1 MSLFLTVTAAT
12 QLCAG
17 CTVEFE
23 PTDTLGS
30 TADPAGAGMIAE
42 ILRMDDRGYLMSSD
56 ALGPVVIV
64 YDSEG
69 RYQKELTREGGGPGE
84 LRGFPKFA
92 MGSGGILIHEQFS
105 PSLHLYSSDLEFTRT
120 FRVPGV
126 AGSVQPDPLTGGWLV
141 SYLRAGDG
149 SEAGILLLDQ
159 GGDVVRSMR
168 VGEESS
174 SLREMTGD
182 AIRGTDGR
190 IWIASMLGMVEV
202 FDEDLGLLGSLKLE
216 LPGLEA
222 WNPNTGPAAPPAM
235 VLGMRA
241 APDGSGG
248 LGLRVRARHR
258 SQRASSPSGPE
269 ARSGGVV
276 RHLHLLGAPRP
287 EWPDAGWIGSAGH
300 LGSPAR
306 RRGSGLRPR
315 RYARRE
321 PGGPGGTPAL
331 PSGEL
336 N

>member
-17 CTVEFE
+17 CTIEFE

-56 ALGPVVIV
+56 ALGSVVIV

-69 RYQKELTREGGGPGE
+69 RYQNELTREGDGPGE

-92 MGSGGILIHEQFS
+92 MGPGGILIHAQFS

-141 SYLRAGDG
+141 SYLGAGDG

-159 GGDVVRSMR
+159 GGDVVRSMK

-222 WNPNTGPAAPPAM
+222 WNPNTGPAAPPAS

-241 APDGSGG
+241 APDGSGVWVFAFAPVIDPNE
-248 LGLRVRARHR
+248 LRRLQGPRPAVEALFDTFIYSVRLD
-258 SQRASSPSGPE
+258 PSGLTLVGSDQLDTLVRPLGDGDR
-269 ARSGGVV
+269 AFDLVDTPDGNRVV
-276 RHLHLLGAPRP
+276 RVGRLHY
-287 EWPDAGWIGSAGH
+287 
-300 LGSPAR
+300 R
-306 RRGSGLRPR
+306 R
-315 RYARRE
+315 A
-321 PGGPGGTPAL
+321 
-331 PSGEL
+331 

>member
-1 MSLFLTVTAAT
+1 MSLLLTVTAAT

-30 TADPAGAGMIAE
+30 TADPAGGGLIAE
-42 ILRMDDRGYLMSSD
+42 VLRMGDRGYLMSSD

-69 RYQKELTREGGGPGE
+69 RFQRELTREGDGPGE
-84 LRGFPKFA
+84 LRGFPEFA
-92 MGSGGILIHEQFS
+92 MGPGGILIHEQFS
-105 PSLHLYSSDLEFTRT
+105 PSLHLYSSALEFTRT

-126 AGSVQPDPLTGGWLV
+126 AGSVQTDPLTGGWLV
-141 SYLRAGDG
+141 SYLGGGDG

-159 GGDVVRSMR
+159 GGEVVRSMQ

-216 LPGLEA
+216 LPGMDA
-222 WNPNTGPAAPPAM
+222 WNPNTGVAAPPAM
-235 VLGMRA
+235 VLGMRT
-241 APDGSGG
+241 APDGSGVWVFAFAPVIDPNEIRRLQG
-248 LGLRVRARHR
+248 PRPAVEALFDTFIYSVRLD
-258 SQRASSPSGPE
+258 PSGLTLVGTDQLDTLVRPLGDGDL
-269 ARSGGVV
+269 AFDLVDTPDGNRVVRVGRLRFSGG
-276 RHLHLLGAPRP
+276 
-287 EWPDAGWIGSAGH
+287 
-300 LGSPAR
+300 R
-306 RRGSGLRPR
+306 R
-315 RYARRE
+315 
-321 PGGPGGTPAL
+321 
-331 PSGEL
+331 
-336 N
+336 